1 MLKTRIKQKHAFIL
15 ILVNLIKCLG
25 FILAFPPQFLAS
37 FVTSL
42 SNSKKKKK
50 NQQLSISTIY
60 LFSKSSIN
68 IKYFQDW

>member
-50 NQQLSISTIY
+50 KKTALNIY
-60 LFSKSSIN
+60 HILIL
-68 IKYFQDW
+68 